1 LKKIANQG
9 VKMKAS
15 QIIATAVITGTALLS
30 STGIMAKTF
39 KVAVSQIVEH
49 PALDA
54 TRQGLLDGL
63 KAKGYEEGKNL
74 EFDFKTAQGN
84 PAIAV
89 QIARQFVGE
98 RPDVLVGIATPT
110 AQALAAATRDIPIVF
125 TAVTDP
131 VGAKLVS
138 KTEKPGKNVTGLSD
152 LSPIAQHVALIKELL
167 PNVKT
172 VGVVYN
178 PGEANSVSLMSLLKK
193 SVEANGLELVE
204 ATALK
209 SADVQSATQAISAKS
224 DVIYA
229 MIDNTVASAIEGMT
243 IAANQAKTPVFAATT
258 TYIDAGSIAAL
269 GFDYY
274 QIGVQTADYVAAILE
289 GQKPGDLDVKIA
301 KGSDLI
307 VNKTAANKLGIT
319 IPQSVLDRATEVK

>member
-1 LKKIANQG
+1 MRAGK
-9 VKMKAS
+9 V
-15 QIIATAVITGTALLS
+15 IATAVLAGAALLS
-30 STGIMAKTF
+30 SQSIMAKTA

-74 EFDFKTAQGN
+74 EFDYKTAQGN

-98 RPDVLVGIATPT
+98 NPDVLVGIATPT
-110 AQALAAATRDIPIVF
+110 AQALVSATKTIPIVF

-131 VGAKLVS
+131 VGAKLV
-138 KTEKPGKNVTGLSD
+138 KQLEQPGKNVTGLSD
-152 LSPIAQHVALIKELL
+152 LSPVEQHVELIKEIL
-167 PNVKT
+167 PNVKSI
-172 VGVVYN
+172 GVVYN
-178 PGEANSVSLMSLLKK
+178 PGEANAVSLMELLKLSAAK
-193 SVEANGLELVE
+193 HGIKLVE

-209 SADVQSATQAISAKS
+209 SADVQSATQAIAEKS

-229 MIDNTVASAIEGMT
+229 LIDNTVASAIEGM
-243 IAANQAKTPVFAATT
+243 IVAANQAQTPVFGAATS
-258 TYIDAGSIAAL
+258 YVERGAIASL

-289 GQKPGDLDVKIA
+289 GKEPGSLDVQVA
-301 KGSDLI
+301 KGSDLVI
-307 VNKTAANKLGIT
+307 NTTAAEQLGIT
-319 IPQSVLDRATEVK
+319 IPEAVLARATSTK

>member
-1 LKKIANQG
+1 MRAGK
-9 VKMKAS
+9 V
-15 QIIATAVITGTALLS
+15 IATAVLAGAALLS
-30 STGIMAKTF
+30 SQSIMAKTA

-74 EFDFKTAQGN
+74 EFDYKTAQGN

-98 RPDVLVGIATPT
+98 NPDVLVGIATPT
-110 AQALAAATRDIPIVF
+110 AQALVSATKTIPIVF

-131 VGAKLVS
+131 VGAKLV
-138 KTEKPGKNVTGLSD
+138 KQLEQPGKNVTGLSD
-152 LSPIAQHVALIKELL
+152 LSPVEQHVELIKEIL
-167 PNVKT
+167 PNVKSI
-172 VGVVYN
+172 GVVYN
-178 PGEANSVSLMSLLKK
+178 PGEANAVSLMELLKLSAAK
-193 SVEANGLELVE
+193 HGIKLVE

-209 SADVQSATQAISAKS
+209 SADVQSATQAIAEKS

-229 MIDNTVASAIEGMT
+229 LIDNTVASAIEGM
-243 IAANQAKTPVFAATT
+243 IVAANQAKTPVFGAATS
-258 TYIDAGSIAAL
+258 YVERGAIASL

-289 GQKPGDLDVKIA
+289 GKEPGSLDVQVA
-301 KGSDLI
+301 KGSDLVI
-307 VNKTAANKLGIT
+307 NKTAAEQLGIT
-319 IPQSVLDRATEVK
+319 IPEAVLVRATSTK

>member
-1 LKKIANQG
+1 MRAGK
-9 VKMKAS
+9 V
-15 QIIATAVITGTALLS
+15 IATAVLAGAALLS
-30 STGIMAKTF
+30 SQSIMAKTA

-74 EFDFKTAQGN
+74 EFDYKTAQGN

-98 RPDVLVGIATPT
+98 NPDVLVGIATPT
-110 AQALAAATRDIPIVF
+110 AQALVSATKNIPIVF

-131 VGAKLVS
+131 VGAKLV
-138 KTEKPGKNVTGLSD
+138 KQLEQPGKNVTGLSD
-152 LSPIAQHVALIKELL
+152 LSPVEQHVELIKEIL
-167 PNVKT
+167 PNVKSI
-172 VGVVYN
+172 GVVYN
-178 PGEANSVSLMSLLKK
+178 PGEANAVSLMELLKLSAAK
-193 SVEANGLELVE
+193 HGIKLVE

-209 SADVQSATQAISAKS
+209 SADVQSATQAIAEKS

-229 MIDNTVASAIEGMT
+229 LIDNTVASAIEGM
-243 IAANQAKTPVFAATT
+243 IVAANQAKTPVFGAATS
-258 TYIDAGSIAAL
+258 YVERGAIASL

-274 QIGVQTADYVAAILE
+274 QIGVQTADYVAAVLE
-289 GQKPGDLDVKIA
+289 GKEPGSLDVQVA
-301 KGSDLI
+301 KGSDLVI
-307 VNKTAANKLGIT
+307 NKTAAEQLGIT
-319 IPQSVLDRATEVK
+319 IPEAVLARATSTK

>member
-1 LKKIANQG
+1 MRAGK
-9 VKMKAS
+9 V
-15 QIIATAVITGTALLS
+15 IATAVLAGAALLS
-30 STGIMAKTF
+30 SQSIMAKTA

-74 EFDFKTAQGN
+74 EFDYKTAQGN

-98 RPDVLVGIATPT
+98 NPDVLVGIATPT
-110 AQALAAATRDIPIVF
+110 AQALVSATKTIPIVF

-131 VGAKLVS
+131 VGAKLV
-138 KTEKPGKNVTGLSD
+138 KQLEQPGKNVTGLSD
-152 LSPIAQHVALIKELL
+152 LSPVEQHVELIKEIL
-167 PNVKT
+167 PNVKSI
-172 VGVVYN
+172 GVVYN
-178 PGEANSVSLMSLLKK
+178 PGEANAVSLMELLKLSAAK
-193 SVEANGLELVE
+193 HGIKLVE

-209 SADVQSATQAISAKS
+209 SADVQSATQAIAEKS
-224 DVIYA
+224 DMIYA
-229 MIDNTVASAIEGMT
+229 LIDNTVASAIEGM
-243 IAANQAKTPVFAATT
+243 IVAANQAKTPVFGAATS
-258 TYIDAGSIAAL
+258 YVERGAIASL

-289 GQKPGDLDVKIA
+289 GKEPGSLDVQVA
-301 KGSDLI
+301 KGSDLVI
-307 VNKTAANKLGIT
+307 NKTAAEQLGIT
-319 IPQSVLDRATEVK
+319 IPEAVLARATSTK

>member
-1 LKKIANQG
+1 MRAGK
-9 VKMKAS
+9 V
-15 QIIATAVITGTALLS
+15 IATAVLAGAALLS
-30 STGIMAKTF
+30 SQSIMAKTA

-74 EFDFKTAQGN
+74 EFDYKTAQGN

-98 RPDVLVGIATPT
+98 NPDVLVGIATPT
-110 AQALAAATRDIPIVF
+110 AQALVSATKTIPIVF

-131 VGAKLVS
+131 VGAKLV
-138 KTEKPGKNVTGLSD
+138 KQLEQPGKNVTGLSD
-152 LSPIAQHVALIKELL
+152 LSPVEQHVELIKEIL
-167 PNVKT
+167 PNVKSI
-172 VGVVYN
+172 GVVYN
-178 PGEANSVSLMSLLKK
+178 PGEANAVSLMELLKLSAAK
-193 SVEANGLELVE
+193 HGIKLVE

-209 SADVQSATQAISAKS
+209 SADVQSATQAIAEKS

-229 MIDNTVASAIEGMT
+229 LIDNTVASAIEGM
-243 IAANQAKTPVFAATT
+243 IVAANQAKTPVFGAATS
-258 TYIDAGSIAAL
+258 YVERGAIASL

-289 GQKPGDLDVKIA
+289 GKEPGSLDVQVT
-301 KGSDLI
+301 KGSDLVI
-307 VNKTAANKLGIT
+307 NKTAAEQLGIT
-319 IPQSVLDRATEVK
+319 IPEAVLARATSTK

>member
-1 LKKIANQG
+1 
-9 VKMKAS
+9 MKAGK
-15 QIIATAVITGTALLS
+15 IIATAVMAGAALLS
-30 STGIMAKTF
+30 STGVIAKTA

-63 KAKGYEEGKNL
+63 KAQGYEEGKNL

-89 QIARQFVGE
+89 QIARQYVGE

-110 AQALAAATRDIPIVF
+110 AQALVAATRDLPIVF

-138 KTEKPGKNVTGLSD
+138 NAEKPGKNVTGLSD
-152 LSPIAQHVALIKELL
+152 LSPIAQHVELIKELL
-167 PNVKT
+167 PDAKT

-178 PGEANSVSLMSLLKK
+178 PGESNSVSLMTLLKE
-193 SVEANGLELVE
+193 SLAANGLELVE

-258 TYIDAGSIAAL
+258 TYIDAGAIAAL

-274 QIGVQTADYVAAILE
+274 QIGVQTADYVVAILE
-289 GQKPGDLDVKIA
+289 GQNPGDIPVRVA

-307 VNKTAANKLGIT
+307 VNKTVADKLGIA
-319 IPQSVLDRATEVK
+319 IPQSVLDRATDVK

>member
-1 LKKIANQG
+1 MRAGK
-9 VKMKAS
+9 V
-15 QIIATAVITGTALLS
+15 IATAVLAGAALLS
-30 STGIMAKTF
+30 SQSIMAKTA

-74 EFDFKTAQGN
+74 EFDYKTAQGN

-98 RPDVLVGIATPT
+98 NPDVLVGIATPT
-110 AQALAAATRDIPIVF
+110 AQALVSATKTIPIVF

-131 VGAKLVS
+131 VGAKLV
-138 KTEKPGKNVTGLSD
+138 KQLEQPGKNVTGLSD
-152 LSPIAQHVALIKELL
+152 LSPVEQHVELIKEIL
-167 PNVKT
+167 PNVKSI
-172 VGVVYN
+172 GVVYN
-178 PGEANSVSLMSLLKK
+178 PGEANAVSLMELLKLSAAK
-193 SVEANGLELVE
+193 HGIKLVE

-209 SADVQSATQAISAKS
+209 SADVQSAPQAIAEKS

-229 MIDNTVASAIEGMT
+229 LIDNTVASAIEGM
-243 IAANQAKTPVFAATT
+243 IVAANQAKTPVFGAATS
-258 TYIDAGSIAAL
+258 YVERGAIASL

-289 GQKPGDLDVKIA
+289 GKEPGSLDVQVA
-301 KGSDLI
+301 KGSDLVI
-307 VNKTAANKLGIT
+307 NKTAAEQLGIT
-319 IPQSVLDRATEVK
+319 IPEAVLARATSTK

>member
-1 LKKIANQG
+1 
-9 VKMKAS
+9 
-15 QIIATAVITGTALLS
+15 
-30 STGIMAKTF
+30 MAKTA

-74 EFDFKTAQGN
+74 EFDYKTAQGN

-98 RPDVLVGIATPT
+98 NPDVLVGIATPT
-110 AQALAAATRDIPIVF
+110 AQALVSATKTIPIVF

-131 VGAKLVS
+131 VGAKLV
-138 KTEKPGKNVTGLSD
+138 KQLEQPGKNVTGLSD
-152 LSPIAQHVALIKELL
+152 LSPIEQHVELIKEIL
-167 PNVKT
+167 PNVKSI
-172 VGVVYN
+172 GVVYN
-178 PGEANSVSLMSLLKK
+178 PGEANAVSLMELLKLSAAK
-193 SVEANGLELVE
+193 HGIKLVE

-209 SADVQSATQAISAKS
+209 SADVQSATQAIAEKS

-229 MIDNTVASAIEGMT
+229 LIDNTVASAIEGM
-243 IAANQAKTPVFAATT
+243 IVAANQAKTPVFGAATS
-258 TYIDAGSIAAL
+258 YVERGAIASL

-289 GQKPGDLDVKIA
+289 GKEPGTLDVQVA
-301 KGSDLI
+301 KGSDLVI
-307 VNKTAANKLGIT
+307 NKTAADKLGIS
-319 IPQSVLDRATEVK
+319 IPDAVLARATSTK

>member
-1 LKKIANQG
+1 
-9 VKMKAS
+9 MKAGKA
-15 QIIATAVITGTALLS
+15 IATAVLAGAALLS
-30 STGIMAKTF
+30 SHSIMAKTA

-98 RPDVLVGIATPT
+98 NPDVLVGIATPT
-110 AQALAAATRDIPIVF
+110 AQALVSATKNIPVVF

-138 KTEKPGKNVTGLSD
+138 SMEQPGKNVTGLSD
-152 LSPIAQHVALIKELL
+152 LSPVEQHVELIKEIM
-167 PNVKT
+167 PNVKSI
-172 VGVVYN
+172 GVVYN
-178 PGEANSVSLMSLLKK
+178 PGEANAVSLMELLKASTQK
-193 SVEANGLELVE
+193 HGITLVE

-229 MIDNTVASAIEGMT
+229 LIDNTVASAIEGM
-243 IAANQAKTPVFAATT
+243 IVAANQAKTPVFGAATS
-258 TYIDAGSIAAL
+258 YVERGAVASL

-289 GQKPGDLDVKIA
+289 GAAPGSLDVKVA
-301 KGSDLI
+301 KGSDLVI
-307 VNKTAANKLGIT
+307 NKTAAEKLGLE
-319 IPQSVLDRATEVK
+319 IPKSVMDRATSVK

>member
-1 LKKIANQG
+1 
-9 VKMKAS
+9 MKAS
-15 QIIATAVITGTALLS
+15 QIIATAVITGAALLA
-30 STGIMAKTF
+30 STGVIAKTARI
-39 KVAVSQIVEH
+39 AVSQIVEH

-89 QIARQFVGE
+89 QIARQFVGD
-98 RPDVLVGIATPT
+98 RPDVLVGIATPS
-110 AQALAAATRDIPIVF
+110 AQALAAATRDLPIVF

-138 KTEKPGKNVTGLSD
+138 NEEKPGKNITGLSD

-167 PNVKT
+167 PNAKT

-178 PGEANSVSLMSLLKK
+178 PGESNSVSLMKLLKE
-193 SVEANGLELVE
+193 SLEANGLELVE

-224 DVIYA
+224 DVLYA

-243 IAANQAKTPVFAATT
+243 IAANQANTPVFGATT
-258 TYIDAGSIAAL
+258 TYIEGGAFAAL

-274 QIGVQTADYVAAILE
+274 QIGVQTADYVVAILE
-289 GQKPGDLDVKIA
+289 GAKPGDLPVKVA

-307 VNKTAANKLGIT
+307 VNKTAADKLGIT
-319 IPQSVLDRATEVK
+319 IPQSVLDRATEIK

>member
-1 LKKIANQG
+1 MRAGK
-9 VKMKAS
+9 V
-15 QIIATAVITGTALLS
+15 IATAVLAGAALLS
-30 STGIMAKTF
+30 SQSIMAKTA

-74 EFDFKTAQGN
+74 EFDYKTAQGN

-98 RPDVLVGIATPT
+98 NPDVLVGIATPT
-110 AQALAAATRDIPIVF
+110 AQALVSATKTIPIVF

-131 VGAKLVS
+131 VGAKLV
-138 KTEKPGKNVTGLSD
+138 KQLEQPGKNVTGLSD
-152 LSPIAQHVALIKELL
+152 LSPVEQHVELIKEIL
-167 PNVKT
+167 PNVKSI
-172 VGVVYN
+172 GVVYN
-178 PGEANSVSLMSLLKK
+178 PGEANAVSLMELLKLSAAK
-193 SVEANGLELVE
+193 HGIKLVE

-209 SADVQSATQAISAKS
+209 SADVQSATQAIAEKS

-229 MIDNTVASAIEGMT
+229 LIDNTVASAIEGM
-243 IAANQAKTPVFAATT
+243 IVAANQAKTPVFGAATS
-258 TYIDAGSIAAL
+258 YVERGAIASL

-289 GQKPGDLDVKIA
+289 GKEPGFRLMFKWQKVRIL
-301 KGSDLI
+301 
-307 VNKTAANKLGIT
+307 
-319 IPQSVLDRATEVK
+319 

>member
-1 LKKIANQG
+1 MRAGK
-9 VKMKAS
+9 V
-15 QIIATAVITGTALLS
+15 IATAVLAGAALLS
-30 STGIMAKTF
+30 SQSIMAKTA

-74 EFDFKTAQGN
+74 EFDYKTAQGN

-98 RPDVLVGIATPT
+98 NPDVLVGIATPT
-110 AQALAAATRDIPIVF
+110 AQALVSATKTIPIVF

-131 VGAKLVS
+131 VGAKLV
-138 KTEKPGKNVTGLSD
+138 KQLEQPGKNVTGLSD
-152 LSPIAQHVALIKELL
+152 LSPIEQHVELIKEIL
-167 PNVKT
+167 PNVKSI
-172 VGVVYN
+172 GVVYN
-178 PGEANSVSLMSLLKK
+178 PGEANAVSLMELLKLSAAK
-193 SVEANGLELVE
+193 HGIKLVE

-209 SADVQSATQAISAKS
+209 SADVQSATQAIAEKS

-229 MIDNTVASAIEGMT
+229 LIDNTVASAIEGM
-243 IAANQAKTPVFAATT
+243 IVAANQAKTPVFGAATS
-258 TYIDAGSIAAL
+258 YVERGAIASL

-289 GQKPGDLDVKIA
+289 GKEPGTLDVQVA
-301 KGSDLI
+301 KGSDLVI
-307 VNKTAANKLGIT
+307 NKTAADKLGIS
-319 IPQSVLDRATEVK
+319 IPDSVLARATSTK

>member
-1 LKKIANQG
+1 
-9 VKMKAS
+9 MKAGKV
-15 QIIATAVITGTALLS
+15 IATAVLAGAALLS
-30 STGIMAKTF
+30 SQSIMAKTA

-74 EFDFKTAQGN
+74 EFGYKTAQGN

-98 RPDVLVGIATPT
+98 NPDVLVGIATPT
-110 AQALAAATRDIPIVF
+110 AQALVSATKTIPIVF

-131 VGAKLVS
+131 VGAKLV
-138 KTEKPGKNVTGLSD
+138 KQLEQPGKNVTGLSD
-152 LSPIAQHVALIKELL
+152 LSPVEQHVELIKEIL
-167 PNVKT
+167 PNVKSI
-172 VGVVYN
+172 GVVYN
-178 PGEANSVSLMSLLKK
+178 PGEANAVSLMELLKLSAAK
-193 SVEANGLELVE
+193 HGIKLVE

-209 SADVQSATQAISAKS
+209 SADVQSATQAIAEKS

-229 MIDNTVASAIEGMT
+229 LIDNTVASAIEGM
-243 IAANQAKTPVFAATT
+243 IVAANQAKTPVFGAATS
-258 TYIDAGSIAAL
+258 YVERGAIASL

-289 GQKPGDLDVKIA
+289 GKESGSLDVQVA
-301 KGSDLI
+301 KGSDLVI
-307 VNKTAANKLGIT
+307 NKTAAEQLGIT
-319 IPQSVLDRATEVK
+319 IPEAVLARATSTK